1 MLAVLLNLWGLCTLA
16 TFHLLVYWWN
26 DYNYIP
32 FIFFHA
38 LAVSSIQIII
48 IIASAPALLA
58 SMILGI
64 SAWIT
69 VLIQHAKAQRW
80 GVFLLTFFFGGIM
93 LIIYLFTDSQPV
105 VGGPTLSP
113 QANFPQAPPA
123 VPAMQRRRQLSRLG
137 RIAGGIIAAIN
148 IFWLLVVMV
157 LSYVSPQFFSRSGP
171 GSYAIGLP
179 GMSLALFS
187 RGIPLLLTLAAFFWA
202 GKMAIQ
208 RVGHISSGVDT
219 ALRAFLWLLPT
230 SLLVFIRDM
239 VRLAL
244 YVMRTHDITIT
255 IFLPWQYLQSNLSF
269 LLLAFVLG
277 LPLAAWGAR
286 TGTPGSV
293 VLQAGPSASPQSL
306 DVEAYPP
313 AERLEAKTRAAS

>member
-1 MLAVLLNLWGLCTLA
+1 MRKRTIGILYMLAVLLSLWGLFTLA
-16 TFHLLVYWWN
+16 TINLLGYWN

-32 FIFFHA
+32 FMFFHA

-48 IIASAPALLA
+48 IIASVPALLA
-58 SMILGI
+58 GMVLGI
-64 SAWIT
+64 SAWAA

-80 GVFLLTFFFGGIM
+80 GFFLLTFFFGGIM

-105 VGGPTLSP
+105 VGGQALSP
-113 QANFPQAPPA
+113 QAKAPA

-137 RIAGGIIAAIN
+137 RITGGIIAAIN
-148 IFWLLVVMV
+148 IFWLLVTVV
-157 LSYVSPQFFSRSGP
+157 LDYVAPQFFSRSSP
-171 GSYAIGLP
+171 GSYAVGLP

-202 GKMAIQ
+202 GKMATQ
-208 RVGHISSGVDT
+208 RVGHISAGVNT

-230 SLLVFIRDM
+230 SLLVFIKDM
-239 VRLAL
+239 VHLGL
-244 YVMRTHDITIT
+244 FIMQTHMYG
-255 IFLPWQYLQSNLSF
+255 LLLLVGQYLQSNLSF
-269 LLLAFVLG
+269 LLLAFALG

-286 TGTPGSV
+286 TGTPGSGMR
-293 VLQAGPSASPQSL
+293 QAGPSAAPQPL

-313 AERLEAKTRAAS
+313 A

>member
-202 GKMAIQ
+202 GKMATQ
-208 RVGHISSGVDT
+208 RIGHISSGVDT

-230 SLLVFIRDM
+230 SLLVFIKDM
-239 VRLAL
+239 VHLGL
-244 YVMRTHDITIT
+244 FIMQNHMYDL
-255 IFLPWQYLQSNLSF
+255 IFLVGQYLQSNLSF
-269 LLLAFVLG
+269 LLLAFALG

-286 TGTPGSV
+286 TGTPGSGV
-293 VLQAGPSASPQSL
+293 RQAGPSASPQPL

-313 AERLEAKTRAAS
+313 A